1 MTVWTRWLPWRFVI
15 RRLARA
21 HGFLD
26 PLALIAQLRRFAQ
39 PSEVGEPVE
48 LLRAGMVFHAR
59 GLINSRVLQHNLDW
73 VWPYWVE
80 RQFDPKDDAFV
91 PRAFSITQV
100 NLTHRNWTAI
110 GVPDCE
116 ALPIVD
122 PRGLLT
128 PHFRM
133 GCHAAQLFPARGG
146 RGADP
151 VFGDPDALAGYGR
164 VACIRPR
171 ADGLRRGI
179 AAADARAAAPGAREV
194 VSDGINGR
202 LLEVEESAAFAD
214 ALDWAAGRSPQQM
227 DALRQAARTTAE
239 AFSMQSTAEK
249 ALAAYVAVT
258 SRHAV
263 PGACTNVQRADA
275 GPRY

>member
-1 MTVWTRWLPWRFVI
+1 MTHSGLNAYLTL
-15 RRLARA
+15 
-21 HGFLD
+21 H
-26 PLALIAQLRRFAQ
+26 IAQ
-39 PSEVGEPVE
+39 V
-48 LLRAGMVFHAR
+48 LLRAGDLRF
-59 GLINSRVLQHNLDW
+59 LD
-73 VWPYWVE
+73 
-80 RQFDPKDDAFV
+80 
-91 PRAFSITQV
+91 
-100 NLTHRNWTAI
+100 
-110 GVPDCE
+110 
-116 ALPIVD
+116 IVD
-122 PRGLLT
+122 TVVGLASPT
-128 PHFRM
+128 
-133 GCHAAQLFPARGG
+133 GQSRGG

-258 SRHAV
+258 SRTQCR
-263 PGACTNVQRADA
+263 GRAQTSNEQTLDRVINLIRAEWDIVKGMAEAGSAALRKTDA
-275 GPRY
+275 LRGSE